1 MQTNHFMHP
10 IRVYF
15 EDTDAAGI
23 VYYANYLKF
32 MERAR
37 TEWLRA
43 LDMPH
48 HLLMASDAG
57 VFVVKDVTLQ
67 LHAPARLDDAL
78 QVSCRVTQIAGARL
92 QLAQAVMRDGAVLA
106 ASDIS
111 IVWVSSATLKPK
123 RLPAALLKVL
133 PAPHAVQNRL

>member
-1 MQTNHFMHP
+1 MQTNHFTHP

-43 LDMPH
+43 LEVPH
-48 HLLMASDAG
+48 HLLMASDVG
-57 VFVVKDVTLQ
+57 VFVVRDVTLQ

-78 QVSCRVTQIAGARL
+78 QVSCRVTQIGGARL
-92 QLAQAVMRDGAVLA
+92 QLAQEVARDGAVLA
-106 ASDIS
+106 SSEIS
-111 IVWVSSATLKPK
+111 IAWVSSATLKPK
-123 RLPAALLKVL
+123 RLPAALLQVL
-133 PAPHAVQNRL
+133 PAPHALKKRL

>member
-43 LDMPH
+43 LEVPH
-48 HLLMASDAG
+48 HLLMAADTG
-57 VFVVKDVTLQ
+57 VFVVKDVTLA

-78 QVSCRVTQIAGARL
+78 LVSCSVTNISGASLR
-92 QLAQAVMRDGAVLA
+92 LAQAVTRDGAVLA
-106 ASDIS
+106 SSDIS
-111 IVWVSSATLKPK
+111 IVWVSNATLKPK
-123 RLPAALLKVL
+123 RLPAALLKAL
-133 PAPHAVQNRL
+133 PRPVPLH